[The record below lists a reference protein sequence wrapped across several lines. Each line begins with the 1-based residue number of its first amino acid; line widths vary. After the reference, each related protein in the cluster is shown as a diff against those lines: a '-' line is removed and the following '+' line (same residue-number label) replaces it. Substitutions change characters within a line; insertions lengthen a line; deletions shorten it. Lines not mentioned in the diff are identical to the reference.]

1 MKTLPTKKVNIV
13 SQCEAWLAV
22 AEAEHAELDKQI
34 KRIEADLGKLKLS
47 HSARIKDISTK
58 LNNLI
63 ETIKAVISQEGD
75 AASLEKRKSELESQ
89 LSAERQ
95 NPDILK
101 QINVGE
107 DELQYLSDKAKAATA
122 VVGDKKRLLDIAKTL
137 AESSAQDKRS
147 GVIEAPEYETLAE
160 AVREYVSNIRFDVG
174 ISGTQIDQVVIW
186 QVPNAQQPWVVPVSA
201 NDTSKYLIKS
211 LPQRLEWL
219 SNFSPYAMMPKSSG
233 LDFKNG
239 DIRFVYIKTQAD
251 DRKEGKKG
259 ESQESPSDSKIPS
272 WLKAYVAP
280 RLPSLYSPED
290 NPGRSGLCFVKETS
304 KFYSVWP
311 RKFSQAFKTTK
322 REFKQAGYEHRNVD
336 VDYIEFKDFDAS
348 VLFEEIFPH
357 VQEMVKATAAEMSS
371 LQVAKTDLAVRIRTA
386 ISEVADTSELFAEQ
400 NRRLD
405 AGEINS
411 EVGAYWDAFVNAPWE
426 FFVQGNCALLK
437 HLCERKL
444 EIPHVYSYPVKGH
457 YGMRVRTRDH
467 GWIYASMFC
476 PPDALSPK
484 NPISTSE
491 VVYLTNHSGQC
502 TTHVKI
508 GPCCLYIYTVD

>member
-1 MKTLPTKKVNIV
+1 MKTDPAKKVNIV
-13 SQCEAWLAV
+13 SQCETWLAA
-22 AEAEHAELDKQI
+22 AEAEHAELAKQI
-34 KRIEADLGKLKLS
+34 ERIESDLGKVKRS
-47 HSARIKDISTK
+47 HSVRIKEISTK
-58 LNNLI
+58 LNNII

-95 NPDILK
+95 NPDLLK
-101 QINVGE
+101 QIEDGE
-107 DELQYLSDKAKAATA
+107 NELKAISDKAQAAAAA
-122 VVGDKKRLLDIAKTL
+122 VGHKKRLLDIAKTL
-137 AESSAQDKRS
+137 AESFAQDKR
-147 GVIEAPEYETLAE
+147 GGAIEAPEYETLAE
-160 AVREYVSNIRFDVG
+160 AVREYVRNIRFDVG

-201 NDTSKYLIKS
+201 TESSKYLIKS
-211 LPQRLEWL
+211 LPKRLGWL

-251 DRKEGKKG
+251 DRKEGKKD
-259 ESQESPSDSKIPS
+259 ENPESPSDSKIPS
-272 WLKAYVAP
+272 WLKAYVGP
-280 RLPSLYSPED
+280 GLPSLYSPEG
-290 NPGRSGLCFVKETS
+290 NLGRSGLCFVKETS

-311 RKFSQAFKTTK
+311 GKFSQAFKTTK
-322 REFKQAGYEHRNVD
+322 REFKQVGYEHRNVD
-336 VDYIEFKDFDAS
+336 VDYIELKDFDAS
-348 VLFEEIFPH
+348 LLVCEIYPH
-357 VQEMVKATAAEMSS
+357 VHEMVKSAAAEMSS
-371 LQVAKTDLAVRIRTA
+371 LQAAKTELAVRIRSA
-386 ISEVADTSELFAEQ
+386 ISEVADTSELFVERNQ
-400 NRRLD
+400 RLD
-405 AGEINS
+405 AGEINF

-444 EIPHVYSYPVKGH
+444 EVPHVYSYPVKGH

-484 NPISTSE
+484 TPIKTSE
-491 VVYLTNHSGQC
+491 VVYLTNPSGQC

-508 GPCCLYIYTVD
+508 GPCCLYIYTDD